1 MEWFDGIKDS
11 FAELGEVI
19 IDILPKS
26 PITYIASNPE
36 VEKVMGYVN
45 FFIPIY
51 SMIGILEAWLSAIV
65 IYYVVQVILRW
76 AKVVE

>member
-1 MEWFDGIKDS
+1 MDWFDGIKDTFS
-11 FAELGEVI
+11 ELGEAL

-26 PITYIASNPE
+26 PITYISSNPE

-51 SMIGILEAWLSAIV
+51 SMIAVLEAWLTAIV